1 MQIFN
6 LPDDSSPDHDAERII
21 FQDYTAHPGAFKG
34 RGVLQRH
41 AISLVISG
49 EKTMHFAEKTV
60 HARDGEFHFLSAGN
74 CVVTMNLLG
83 TTPFRSILIFFDHK
97 TLSDFHLKYETLT
110 RDTRHSTNVATEPY
124 LSFKKDAFVTN
135 FIHSISLLLQSSYKF
150 SPEMRL
156 LKFEELML
164 YILEKY
170 PSSLLSFHEPGNR
183 HPDDRGIRK
192 AVETNITNNINVE
205 ELAFL
210 CNMSLSTF
218 KRRFIKLYGMPPTEW
233 FVQQRMKLAKELLQ
247 HEKPSEI
254 YYKVGYESHS
264 SFSQAFRKTFGKSPK
279 EFQSIKVRQPADEV

>member
-1 MQIFN
+1 
-6 LPDDSSPDHDAERII
+6 
-21 FQDYTAHPGAFKG
+21 
-34 RGVLQRH
+34 
-41 AISLVISG
+41 
-49 EKTMHFAEKTV
+49 MHFAERTV
-60 HARDGEFHFLSAGN
+60 HARDDEFHFLSTGN

-97 TLSDFHLKYETLT
+97 TLSDFHLKYETLI
-110 RDTRHSTNVATEPY
+110 RDTRNSKNAAPEPY

-135 FIHSISLLLQSSYKF
+135 FIHSISLLLQSAGKF

-170 PSSLLSFHEPGNR
+170 PSSLLSFREPGNR
-183 HPDDRGIRK
+183 HPDDHVIRR

-233 FVQQRMKLAKELLQ
+233 FVQQRMKLAKELLH

-264 SFSQAFRKTFGKSPK
+264 GFSQAFRKTFGKSPK
-279 EFQSIKVRQPADEV
+279 EFQSIRARRPTNKA

>member
-6 LPDDSSPDHDAERII
+6 LPDDSFPEHGAERII

-34 RGVLQRH
+34 RGILQRH

-49 EKTMHFAEKTV
+49 EKTMHFAERTV
-60 HARDGEFHFLSAGN
+60 HARDDEFHFLSAGN

-83 TTPFRSILIFFDHK
+83 TTPFRSILIYFDHK
-97 TLSDFHLKYETLT
+97 TLSDFYLKYETLAKNT
-110 RDTRHSTNVATEPY
+110 RLSKNDAPKPY
-124 LSFKKDAFVTN
+124 LSFKKDAFITN
-135 FIHSISLLLQSSYKF
+135 FISSVSLLLQSSGKF

-164 YILEKY
+164 YVLEKY
-170 PSSLLSFHEPGNR
+170 PSSLLSFREPGNR
-183 HPDDRGIRK
+183 HPDDHVIRK

-218 KRRFIKLYGMPPTEW
+218 KRRFIKLYDMPPTEW
-233 FVQQRMKLAKELLQ
+233 FVQQRMKLAKELLH

-279 EFQSIKVRQPADEV
+279 EFQSIR